1 MREIRFRVPMEMDEA
16 TDRVGQLQVSPWE
29 VLGVSPEASRDEILD
44 AYDRLCDEADALQRS
59 ADPVDQVNGE
69 ERVRDYTAIVL
80 VLSAD

>member
-1 MREIRFRVPMEMDEA
+1 MEMDEA
-16 TDRVGQLQVSPWE
+16 TNRVAQLAVSPWE
-29 VLGVSPEASRDEILD
+29 VLGVTPESSRDEIID
-44 AYDRLCDEADALQRS
+44 GYDRLCDEADALQRS